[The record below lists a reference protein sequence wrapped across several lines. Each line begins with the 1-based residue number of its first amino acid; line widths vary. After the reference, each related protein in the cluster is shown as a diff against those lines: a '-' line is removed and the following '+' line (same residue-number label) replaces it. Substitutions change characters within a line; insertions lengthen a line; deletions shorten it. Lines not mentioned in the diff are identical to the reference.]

1 MLVMSKL
8 FFPMIVCE
16 CMYVVPVCYL
26 FLFDCS
32 SFPNPFFYFYL
43 GPPRKRGDT
52 PQGVYPNKE
61 I

>member
-1 MLVMSKL
+1 
-8 FFPMIVCE
+8 MIVCE

-26 FLFDCS
+26 FLFDCY
-32 SFPNPFFYFYL
+32 SFPNPSFL
-43 GPPRKRGDT
+43 LSGTGPRKRGDT